1 MEENINQTGTSTK
14 EQILSVAI
22 SMINAG
28 EIEKITTRR
37 VATLAGVNIGAV
49 NYHFGT
55 KEQLLDEAFEN
66 IMSPIK
72 EIYSILD
79 SDCGT
84 PRERLK
90 KFLTEMARH
99 ISTSPAPLK
108 YYVVMSN
115 TVTKSRTSLI
125 KMFKT
130 SMLGKLIKT
139 IAEITGETDM
149 NKAALRAI
157 QIISSVALPNI
168 ILSIGNHIFEGNVP
182 TPEEQVEILMER
194 IK

>member
-1 MEENINQTGTSTK
+1 MEENINQTEASTK
-14 EQILSVAI
+14 EQILSVTI

-79 SDCGT
+79 SDDGA

-115 TVTKSRTSLI
+115 TVTKSRTNLI

-130 SMLGKLIKT
+130 SMFGKLIKT

-149 NKAALRAI
+149 NKVSLRAI
-157 QIISSVALPNI
+157 QLISSVALPNI
-168 ILSIGNHIFEGNVP
+168 ILSVGNHIFEGDVP

>member
-1 MEENINQTGTSTK
+1 MEENINRTGTSTK